1 MYAVFFF
8 GGHGFEGLNPTSG
21 DVETFLV
28 PVDAPFCC
36 SADHCVKLQEDVLD
50 TIQECDTA
58 MNLIIVDTC
67 RTWLVHFVR
76 CQRCSCSICV
86 DRRPNPQASIGGSQR
101 TKSRRSVNLRS
112 KGNTVF
118 AFST

>member
-8 GGHGFEGLNPTSG
+8 GGHGFEGLNASNG

-28 PVDAPFCC
+28 PVDANVQCNLDDC
-36 SADHCVKLQEDVLD
+36 IKLQEDVLD

-67 RTWLVHFVR
+67 RKWLV
-76 CQRCSCSICV
+76 
-86 DRRPNPQASIGGSQR
+86 
-101 TKSRRSVNLRS
+101 
-112 KGNTVF
+112 
-118 AFST
+118 